1 MLPVIRFLFCRRT
14 GKYQHGSR
22 NSEKVQE
29 PVDRFPKIW
38 YTGRRIVAGAEG
50 GIAVKAFAELHP
62 VVLTVYFLSVLAV
75 AMLSTNPVLSAEAL
89 LGGILF
95 CVTLQKRRAVAGD
108 IAFYI
113 PLFFLVAVTNPLFS
127 HNGVTP
133 LFFLNGNPVTLE
145 AFAYGFAIALTVIGV
160 MLWCKCAGA
169 VMTSDKLL
177 YLFGKIIPKLGLVLS
192 MALRF
197 LPMFRRQ
204 MKKVRSAQKTMGLYA
219 TRGAVDKIR
228 SHGRVFL
235 AMISW
240 SLENAMETAAS
251 MRARGYGT
259 GKRTDFSLFRF
270 TARDGVLL
278 TVSACLMGVS
288 AAGMAAGATGFTFY
302 PRISALPLS
311 PFSVAVYAA
320 FGVLSVLPFA
330 VEVREA
336 MVWKYYRSRI

>member
-1 MLPVIRFLFCRRT
+1 MP
-14 GKYQHGSR
+14 
-22 NSEKVQE
+22 
-29 PVDRFPKIW
+29 
-38 YTGRRIVAGAEG
+38 GAEG

-145 AFAYGFAIALTVIGV
+145 AFAYGFAIAVTVIGV

-177 YLFGKIIPKLGLVLS
+177 YLLGKIIPKLGLVLS

-270 TARDGVLL
+270 TARDGALL

-288 AAGMAAGATGFTFY
+288 AAGMAAGAAGFTFY